1 MVKKVRS
8 GFKNN
13 VYDVAYEL
21 GKDYIDSFPLSTVSN
36 PAIMFDIDDTLLYVN
51 DYNGF
56 IMNLEPIKPM
66 IKLLNYAIK
75 KGIYI
80 IIITA
85 RDSVSRHSTEE
96 DLYNNGIGYNELY
109 LRKNPDDN
117 YQFFK
122 NDVKKKYT
130 SMGYTIIMSVGDNNI
145 DIIGDYSGYGIKL
158 PNKTDSRLFEKKLDG
173 IIYVV

>member
-1 MVKKVRS
+1 MVKNNLKSV
-8 GFKNN
+8 FNN
-13 VYDVAYEL
+13 VYDIAYNL
-21 GKDYIDSFPLSTVSN
+21 GKEYIDSFPLNTVSN

-51 DYNGF
+51 DFNGF
-56 IMNLEPIKPM
+56 HIGLEPIKPM

-75 KGIYI
+75 KGINI

-96 DLYNNGIGYNELY
+96 DLNNNGIVYNELY
-109 LRKNPDDN
+109 LRKNPKDN
-117 YQFFK
+117 YELFK
-122 NDVKKKYT
+122 NDIKKKYT

-145 DIIGDYSGYGIKL
+145 DIIGDYSGYGLKL

-173 IIYVV
+173 NIYIV